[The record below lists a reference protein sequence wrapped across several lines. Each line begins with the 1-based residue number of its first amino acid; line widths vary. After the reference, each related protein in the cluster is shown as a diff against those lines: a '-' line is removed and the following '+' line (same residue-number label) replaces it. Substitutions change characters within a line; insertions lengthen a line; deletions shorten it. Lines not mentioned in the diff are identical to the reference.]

1 MPLPAS
7 KPGKDLK
14 KMTGFI
20 GGGNMAEALIKGI
33 RAGGGAPRAGS
44 TDIIVSEP
52 TEQRRRYL
60 EQTYGVHTTESNR
73 EAASRADV
81 VVIAVKPQVIDQV
94 LRDIADGMP
103 GESEKSGEGGK
114 LIVSIAAG
122 IRLSYLTERLGT
134 KNVVRAM
141 PNTPA
146 LAGEGMTVLALCECI
161 PDAGFSRVKDIFMSV
176 GKVIVMPEKYMD
188 AVTALSGSG
197 PAFYALFIEAV
208 AEGAAKAGL
217 PEDVSLELALQTA
230 LGTVRMLEEGIGTL
244 KLRQMV
250 TSPGGTTE
258 AGLKVLEERGF
269 KGVLYD
275 TIEAAVRRAG
285 ELGKS

>member
-1 MPLPAS
+1 
-7 KPGKDLK
+7 
-14 KMTGFI
+14 MTGFI

-33 RAGGGAPRAGS
+33 AARGNR
-44 TDIIVSEP
+44 DIIVSEP
-52 TEQRRRYL
+52 NETRRNHL
-60 EQTYGVHTTESNR
+60 EKSHGVKTTASNR
-73 EAASRADV
+73 EAVEKSGIIV
-81 VVIAVKPQVIDQV
+81 LAVKPQIMDEV
-94 LRDIADGMP
+94 LSGIKDLVDGT
-103 GESEKSGEGGK
+103 KTF
-114 LIVSIAAG
+114 VSIAAG
-122 IRLSYLTERLGT
+122 IRISYLRERLGT
-134 KNVVRAM
+134 ERIVRVM

-146 LAGEGMTVLALCECI
+146 LVGEGMSVLSMCECMH
-161 PDAGFSRVKDIFMSV
+161 DADFSKIKDIFMSV
-176 GKVIVMPEKYMD
+176 GKVRVMPEKYMD

>member
-1 MPLPAS
+1 MIA
-7 KPGKDLK
+7 
-14 KMTGFI
+14 FI

-33 RAGGGAPRAGS
+33 RATGAKGS
-44 TDIIVSEP
+44 VDIVVSEP
-52 TEQRRRYL
+52 LPERRKYL
-60 EQTYGVHTTESNR
+60 EEAYGARTTGANA
-73 EAASRADV
+73 EAAEQADII
-81 VVIAVKPQVIDQV
+81 VIAVKPQVIDSV
-94 LRDIADGMP
+94 LADISDAFKGQ
-103 GESEKSGEGGK
+103 GK
-114 LIVSIAAG
+114 KQKMAVSIAAG
-122 IRLSYLTERLGT
+122 VRLSSLTGRLGT
-134 KNVVRAM
+134 ENVVRAM

-146 LAGEGMTVLALCECI
+146 LIGAGMTVLSLCECI
-161 PDAGFSRVKDIFMSV
+161 PDAEFVRVKDIFMSV
-176 GKVIVMPEKYMD
+176 GRVLVLPEKYMD